1 MISMIRICLLIIFP
15 ALAICQKAVLSS
27 PYEYFAHYGKEYTLH
42 EDVFRYL
49 DEIDS
54 KSDQVTQLVYGKT
67 NEGRKLKVYVIS
79 DPENLKNLEDIRLS
93 NLYLAGLD
101 KKPEN
106 FNQKLLVWMSFG
118 VHGNEAGTTESVL
131 NIIYNLTNGKN
142 TDVAGWLKKAV
153 VIIDPSSNP
162 DGNNRYTQFIKS
174 VSHKNA
180 HPGPI
185 DREHMEPWPG
195 GRYNHYLFDL
205 NRDWAWQTQIET
217 SSRIA
222 LYNQWMPH
230 IHADFH
236 EMGYNANYYFAPA
249 AEPLHQYISDF
260 QRKVQTDIGKN
271 HAKHFDKNGWLYFTR
286 EIFDLFY
293 PSYGDTYPT
302 YNGAVGMTYEQAG
315 HGRSGRA
322 ILLNNGDTLTVEDK
336 IRHNTV
342 VALSTIEESV
352 RQEKDILNQFE
363 QYFQQSAKHPKGIYS
378 WYLLKNDPGLT
389 RLTKLLDKTG
399 ISYQYVSASSKL
411 KGYHYQTS
419 NEQSAEAEIGD
430 VVISA
435 KQPRSVLLQILMEE
449 ESELSDSLTY
459 DISAWSL
466 PFVYDV
472 NCYAFKEN
480 PGLKTNTAIPLPV
493 NTDCKEASY
502 AYAFKWNDPSS
513 STLLASLYKK
523 GYKARVTLKKA
534 KFNGQSLEPGD
545 VIITRGDNKWKNN
558 FDQDIQAIL
567 QHKTICLSSGFS
579 DEGGDL
585 GGYAFSI
592 LEEPKV
598 LLLSGEGTD
607 ANAFGEVWFYFENH
621 LNYPVS
627 VVDARKFDP
636 SFLKSYNC
644 LIIPNGYYRWEE
656 SKMKAISDWVSKGG
670 KLILMENAV
679 QAFSGDDA
687 LKLDNYLTDE
697 EKNEKEKAQKNQEL
711 QELVKPY
718 LGQERREISKGTA
731 GAIVLNDVDNT
742 HPLGYGLH
750 RTYYSLKTSASSFPI
765 QKNMWNVIKV
775 PDQYKKYGFI
785 GHQLKKEIAGSLSFG
800 ARNHGQG
807 FVIYMND
814 NPLFR
819 GFWDKGFHVFSNAI
833 FFMVNAEDG
842 I

>member
-1 MISMIRICLLIIFP
+1 MFSLLRICLMLCIP
-15 ALAICQKAVLSS
+15 VLAICQQAVIPS
-27 PYEYFAHYGKEYTLH
+27 PYDYYAHYGKEYTLH

-49 DEIDS
+49 DEIDN
-54 KSDQVTQLVYGKT
+54 KSNLVTQLVYGKT
-67 NEGRKLKVYVIS
+67 HEGRKLKVYMIS
-79 DPENLKNLEDIRLS
+79 DPENLKNLEEIRQS
-93 NLYLAGLD
+93 NLFAAGLD

-106 FNQKLLVWMSFG
+106 LNQKLLVWMSFG

-131 NIIYNLTNGKN
+131 NIIYNLTSGKN
-142 TDVAGWLKKAV
+142 ADVAAWLKKAV

-174 VSHKNA
+174 VSHKHA
-180 HPGPI
+180 HPGLV

-249 AEPLHQYISDF
+249 AEPLHKFISDF

-322 ILLNNGDTLTVEDK
+322 IVLNNGDTLTVEDK

-352 RQEKDILNQFE
+352 RQEKDILKQFE
-363 QYFQQSAKHPKGIYS
+363 QYFQQSATQPKGKYT
-378 WYLLKNDPGLT
+378 WYLLKKEPGLA

-399 ISYQYVSASSKL
+399 ISYQYVSASAKV
-411 KGYHYQTS
+411 KGYHYQS
-419 NEQSAEAEIGD
+419 NREEPADAEVGD
-430 VVISA
+430 VLINA
-435 KQPRSVLLQILMEE
+435 RQPRSVLLQILMEE

-472 NCYAFKEN
+472 SCYGFKEN
-480 PGLKTNTAIPLPV
+480 PGFKSSSVTPLPEISS
-493 NTDCKEASY
+493 CKEASY
-502 AYAFKWNDPSS
+502 AYGFKWNDPSS
-513 STLLASLYKK
+513 SALLASLYKK
-523 GYKARVTLKKA
+523 GYKARVTLKKVR
-534 KFNGQSLEPGD
+534 FNGQSLEPGD
-545 VIITRGDNKWKNN
+545 VVITRADNKWKNN
-558 FDQDIQAIL
+558 FDQEIQAIL
-567 QHKTICLSSGFS
+567 QDKMICLPSGFS
-579 DEGGDL
+579 DQGGDL
-585 GGYAFSI
+585 GGYSFNI
-592 LEEPKV
+592 LQQPKV

-607 ANAFGEVWFYFENH
+607 ANSFGEVWYYFENH
-621 LNYPVS
+621 LDYPIS
-627 VVDARKFDP
+627 VVDVKKFDP
-636 SFLKSYNC
+636 AFLKSYNC
-644 LIIPNGYYRWEE
+644 LIMPNGYYRLDDY
-656 SKMKAISDWVSKGG
+656 KMKAVTEWVSKGG

-679 QAFSGDDA
+679 QLFNSDDA
-687 LKLDNYLTDE
+687 LKLEKYLTDE
-697 EKNEKEKAQKNQEL
+697 VKSEKEKAQKSQEL
-711 QELVKPY
+711 DNINKPY
-718 LGQERREISKGTA
+718 QGQERREISKGTA

-742 HPLGYGLH
+742 HPLGYGLKN
-750 RTYYSLKTSASSFPI
+750 TYYSLKTNASSFPM

-775 PDQYKKYGFI
+775 PENYKKYGFI
-785 GHQLKKEIAGSLSFG
+785 GHEFKKEIGGSLSFG

-819 GFWDKGFHVFSNAI
+819 GFWDKGFQVFSNAV
-833 FFMVNAEDG
+833 FFMVNSEDG